1 MHLAMQKPR
10 AAIALVALAMTPLAF
25 AAPCDGGCAGKTALK
40 CAIDGLAAHEWC
52 EFSTPPTHA
61 NMTTCS
67 PSNPHITTESDTAF
81 WDPVRNQV
89 RFIGSPHGGSDKIL
103 TYDEATNTWTGVDSI
118 NYPPTNQCN
127 GTSSGCTTSPNVS
140 GVRASTGFPCTP
152 SHGYDHNT
160 GDPMRGEWFVGT
172 FNSEI
177 VNRSVNGTTWT
188 ELPSVYCQNV
198 ATVPIVYFPERDGLF
213 RHCQGN
219 VASTMKFWSRAT
231 NTWSDLDETGC
242 TLSSGSQTIYQWAE
256 YDSVNQLIWFG
267 ARESGSNTC
276 TFKADGTFDQ
286 EAAQI
291 HPMGPVGAL
300 VAHDP
305 ARGGFIVMNECAF
318 LSIPAGCQSGSTCR
332 TGPPDTQRWR
342 FYDPISETWSNI
354 TWSMPP
360 ILLDEPMANSGSC
373 ALDNIEATIAE
384 YNAIMYI
391 THGGGGVGN
400 PKVYLYRHSDS
411 TPATLPA
418 PPTGVRPV

>member
-25 AAPCDGGCAGKTALK
+25 AAPCDSGCPGKTALK

-61 NMTTCS
+61 DMATCS

-89 RFIGSPHGGSDKIL
+89 KFIGSPHQGSDKIL
-103 TYDEATNTWTGVDSI
+103 TYDEATNDWTGVDSI
-118 NYPPTNQCN
+118 YYPPTNTCT
-127 GTSSGCTTSPNVS
+127 GTTSGCTTSPNVS
-140 GVRASTGFPCTP
+140 GVKGAAGTECTP

-160 GDPMRGEWFVGT
+160 GDPMRGEWFVGS

-177 VNRSVNGTTWT
+177 VHRTLDSTTWT
-188 ELPSVYCQNV
+188 PLPAVYCQNV
-198 ATVPIVYFPERDGLF
+198 ATVPVVYFPERDGLF

-219 VASTMKFWSRAT
+219 VASTMKFWTRAT

-256 YDSVNQLIWFG
+256 YDSVNRLIWFG
-267 ARESGSNTC
+267 ARETGSNTC

-286 EAAQI
+286 EATQI

-305 ARGGFIVMNECAF
+305 ARGGFIVYNECNTTN
-318 LSIPAGCQSGSTCR
+318 PN
-332 TGPPDTQRWR
+332 RWH
-342 FYDPISETWSNI
+342 FYDPIGEAWSTI

-360 ILLDEPMANSGSC
+360 LVAENLATQC

-391 THGGGGVGN
+391 THGGGSVGN